1 MTQQFTIHRLG
12 LAKCHETSYV
22 NCMLKHAEILK
33 MSATERLQAMEQ
45 LWDTLNREPQ
55 RTPSPD
61 WHKDVLHDREG
72 RAERGEAK
80 FLTLQQLRNRL
91 HDRKT

>member
-1 MTQQFTIHRLG
+1 
-12 LAKCHETSYV
+12 
-22 NCMLKHAEILK
+22 MLKHAEILK

-55 RTPSPD
+55 RIPSPD
-61 WHKDVLHDREG
+61 WHEDVLHDREG
-72 RAERGEAK
+72 RAERGEVK

-91 HDRKT
+91 SDRKT